1 MRKVLFALPLLAAV
15 TAGAADNPTIEALRS
30 SAFAMPRAEVA
41 VPGVPAPV
49 NVQQP
54 AQVPQDLLYKFQ
66 QFRNELSR
74 IDNDTTWLRNDINRL
89 ESEARRIEQG
99 SSAAFFA
106 SDLRRMK
113 YDMDRRKNDLQRL
126 AYDIKDLL
134 SRAVKDDGL
143 NRLARDIEWDARDL
157 DNRFQFDVLNAAQS
171 LESTVRRIDP
181 KVIGYD
187 AQWNASDLTRACRD
201 IQWKTRDMRWDAQDL
216 VRRTQP

>member
-1 MRKVLFALPLLAAV
+1 MKIVLLAVPMLMAV
-15 TAGAADNPTIEALRS
+15 TASAADNPTIETLRS

-41 VPGVPAPV
+41 VPEAPAPV
-49 NVQQP
+49 VTEQP
-54 AQVPQDLLYKFQ
+54 AEVPQDLVYKFQ

-74 IDNDTTWLRNDINRL
+74 IENDTTWLRNDINRL
-89 ESEARRIEQG
+89 ESDARRIEQG

-126 AYDIKDLL
+126 AYEIKDLL
-134 SRAVKDDGL
+134 TRAVKDAEL
-143 NRLARDIEWDARDL
+143 NQVARDIDWDVRDL
-157 DNRFQFDVLNAAQS
+157 DNRFQFDILNAAQS
-171 LESTVRRIDP
+171 LEYTVRRIDP

-216 VRRTQP
+216 VRKTQP

>member
-1 MRKVLFALPLLAAV
+1 MRKVLFAVPLLAAV
-15 TAGAADNPTIEALRS
+15 TAVAAENPTMESLRGVAFGLPAAEA
-30 SAFAMPRAEVA
+30 V
-41 VPGVPAPV
+41 VPAVPAPAA
-49 NVQQP
+49 VQRP
-54 AQVPQDLLYKFQ
+54 VQVPQDLLYRFQ
-66 QFRNELSR
+66 QFRSELSR

-99 SSAAFFA
+99 SSAAFF
-106 SDLRRMK
+106 SNDLRRMK
-113 YDMDRRKNDLQRL
+113 YDMDRRRNDLQRL
-126 AYDIKDLL
+126 ASDIRDLL
-134 SRAVKDDGL
+134 NRAVKDDGL

-201 IQWKTRDMRWDAQDL
+201 IQWKTRDLRWDAQEL
-216 VRRTQP
+216 VRKTQP